1 MDGVTQSPADALR
14 WALEQVQSVCDETEA
29 ELSRLSA
36 DRVIR
41 VARPELRAI
50 RRALTERFEA
60 RIRESEG

>member
-1 MDGVTQSPADALR
+1 MKDELR